1 MCSLWS
7 ADPPYSGHLSP
18 MRSSSVLQPAL
29 MASAAAKWAWRE
41 VSGAGSEAAREGVL
55 VVWVWGRGFF
65 LVSRPPP
72 SQWARVLLRGPAA
85 RSGGRALILSR
96 RAHRIE
102 MPRGS
107 PASSSELEFWL
118 ASHGQWLVL
127 SRFIKKYYKL
137 S

>member
-1 MCSLWS
+1 VVCGSTVFGAPV
-7 ADPPYSGHLSP
+7 ADAQQQRPPARAHGV
-18 MRSSSVLQPAL
+18 R
-29 MASAAAKWAWRE
+29 RGE
-41 VSGAGSEAAREGVL
+41 VGVARGVGCGVSEAAREGVL
-55 VVWVWGRGFF
+55 VGSRVF